1 MATVKKKLP
10 YELYDVAGLEDWFSQ
25 MAAEGY
31 HLVDCWQNK
40 AEFTVA
46 TPKEN
51 VRYRLEAVETY
62 QYDWDKDRAYE
73 EMGWHHVA
81 TILGFFYI
89 FQCDDP
95 VVPEIHTD
103 PEIQSW
109 TMKKLIRRQWFT
121 MLWLPLYWAF
131 MMRNQVGRL
140 IKWPMYQLRESLLT
154 DPMLMLNAF
163 LVLLILYFLWTQ
175 GTMITML
182 SRLKK
187 RLASGLPMDR
197 TKRYPRSAVRHFSGW
212 VLLVAYAVAVGYAFW
227 IISRDPLEVDAADY
241 PHVSLE
247 EVIPGQYDEM
257 VEHSFKTGASLEKSF
272 FVPVHFEYGDAGV
285 LKEEPYSR
293 VRTYL
298 HYYET
303 RFDWVA
309 KIMLKGSMQALAA
322 DFEEEAERR
331 EHYPSI
337 FTSELKMS
345 TGPVRESHEKLDELY
360 RWDYQYTASEFNRV
374 YFGRMGSKVFKLST
388 ILPDSEA
395 ALELMIGKLE
405 AVP

>member
-62 QYDWDKDRAYE
+62 QYDWNKDRAYE

-121 MLWLPLYWAF
+121 MLWLPLCWAF
-131 MMRNQVGRL
+131 MMRDQVGRL
-140 IKWPMYQLRESLLT
+140 VKWPMYQLRESLLT

-163 LVLLILYFLWTQ
+163 LVLLLLYFLWTQ

-197 TKRYPRSAVRHFSGW
+197 TKRYPRSVWKHFSGR
-212 VLLVAYAVAVGYAFW
+212 VGAIVYLAVIVIVFVQ
-227 IISRDPLEVDAADY
+227 ISREPLNVVAEDY

-247 EVIPGQYDEM
+247 EVIPGQYKYTQ
-257 VEHSFKTGASLEKSF
+257 VQSFWTGASLEKSL
-272 FVPVHFEYGDAGV
+272 FVPVHFKYGDAGH
-285 LKEEPYSR
+285 LKDSDER

-298 HYYET
+298 NYYET

-309 KIMLKGSMQALAA
+309 KIMLKGSMQAINV
-322 DFEEEAERR
+322 DFAEHEEMRER
-331 EHYPSI
+331 YPSI
-337 FTSELKMS
+337 ITSELKLN
-345 TGPVRESHEKLDELY
+345 TGPVREQHEKLDELY
-360 RWDYQYTASEFNRV
+360 RWEYQYTTSEPHRLW
-374 YFGRMGSKVFKLST
+374 FGRKGSKVFMLST
-388 ILPDSEA
+388 ILPDAEA
-395 ALELMIGKLE
+395 ALELMIEKLE

>member
-62 QYDWDKDRAYE
+62 QYDWNKDRAYE

-131 MMRNQVGRL
+131 MMRDQVGRL
-140 IKWPMYQLRESLLT
+140 IKWPMYQLKESLLT

-163 LVLLILYFLWTQ
+163 LVLLLLYFLWTQ

-197 TKRYPRSAVRHFSGW
+197 TKRYPRSVWKHFSGK
-212 VLLVAYAVAVGYAFW
+212 VGAIVYLAVIVIVFAQ
-227 IISRDPLEVDAADY
+227 ISREPLNVVVEDY

-247 EVIPGQYDEM
+247 EVIPGQY
-257 VEHSFKTGASLEKSF
+257 TGAC
-272 FVPVHFEYGDAGV
+272 
-285 LKEEPYSR
+285 
-293 VRTYL
+293 
-298 HYYET
+298 
-303 RFDWVA
+303 
-309 KIMLKGSMQALAA
+309 
-322 DFEEEAERR
+322 RR
-331 EHYPSI
+331 I
-337 FTSELKMS
+337 
-345 TGPVRESHEKLDELY
+345 
-360 RWDYQYTASEFNRV
+360 
-374 YFGRMGSKVFKLST
+374 
-388 ILPDSEA
+388 
-395 ALELMIGKLE
+395 
-405 AVP
+405 

>member
-10 YELYDVAGLEDWFSQ
+10 YELYDVAGLDDWFSQ

-62 QYDWDKDRAYE
+62 QYDWNKDRAYE

-131 MMRNQVGRL
+131 MMRDQVGRL

-154 DPMLMLNAF
+154 DPVLMLNAF
-163 LVLLILYFLWTQ
+163 LVLLLLYFLWTQ

-197 TKRYPRSAVRHFSGW
+197 TKRYPRSAVQHFSWW

-247 EVIPGQYDEM
+247 EVIPGQYNEM
-257 VEHSFKTGASLEKSF
+257 VEHSFKT
-272 FVPVHFEYGDAGV
+272 
-285 LKEEPYSR
+285 
-293 VRTYL
+293 
-298 HYYET
+298 
-303 RFDWVA
+303 
-309 KIMLKGSMQALAA
+309 
-322 DFEEEAERR
+322 
-331 EHYPSI
+331 
-337 FTSELKMS
+337 
-345 TGPVRESHEKLDELY
+345 
-360 RWDYQYTASEFNRV
+360 
-374 YFGRMGSKVFKLST
+374 
-388 ILPDSEA
+388 
-395 ALELMIGKLE
+395 
-405 AVP
+405 